1 MRAYKKKIV
10 YIVGNMEKKLT
21 LVSIVSGLYLALLL
35 AEMLTPFDSLVW
47 VGGIREL
54 ITIPAIISQFAAFS
68 YVIWSVFSKRRLT
81 VYSAIIVV
89 IFLILLA
96 WAIIST

>member
-1 MRAYKKKIV
+1 MRSKNQKIV
-10 YIVGNMEKKLT
+10 YIDGNMEKKLS

-35 AEMLTPFDSLVW
+35 AEMFTPFDSLVW
-47 VGGIREL
+47 VGGIREF

-68 YVIWSVFSKRRLT
+68 HVIWSVFAKRRLT

-89 IFLILLA
+89 IFLILLG
-96 WAIIST
+96 WATLFS